1 MLENDA
7 LTDTMRAWPGQAAQ
21 GVDTACSAQHGRRVA
36 ARHLFVCTNSRSSG
50 KPACGPRGGDAL
62 VAAVQLALLERGD
75 GDTLV
80 TNCGCLGPCFDG
92 PNAVVYPDGVWYA
105 GLGPDDAAGLADH
118 LAAGRVLA
126 EKLSQRPGTE
136 LGSDPIPTDRADD
149 RDHTERTDDRG
160 AGRR

>member
-1 MLENDA
+1 
-7 LTDTMRAWPGQAAQ
+7 
-21 GVDTACSAQHGRRVA
+21 VA

-62 VAAVQLALLERGD
+62 AAAVQLALLERSG
-75 GDTLV
+75 GGALV

-105 GLGPDDAAGLADH
+105 GLEPDDAAGLADH
-118 LAAGRVLA
+118 LTAGRVLA
-126 EKLSQRPGTE
+126 EKRSQRPGTE
-136 LGSDPIPTDRADD
+136 LGSAPSPTDRAGD
-149 RDHTERTDDRG
+149 RDHTERSAGGTDDRG